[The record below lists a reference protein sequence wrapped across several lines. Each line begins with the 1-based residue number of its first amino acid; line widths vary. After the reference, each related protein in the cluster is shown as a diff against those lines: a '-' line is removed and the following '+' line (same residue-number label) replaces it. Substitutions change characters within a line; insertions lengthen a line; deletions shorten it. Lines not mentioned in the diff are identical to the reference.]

1 MGLLTQRMKEVERK
15 VLVADTAKL
24 IDEEMADK
32 SGLTSLPLKGGYK
45 IVKAIKPGFI
55 EESVDH
61 LLDEFSEALSPLYE
75 DYVAQQDITLFET
88 YIQAHS
94 TRAANDLLSI
104 TDKRAERSD
113 NRVLK
118 STYQKLRGQAE
129 KHVREALP
137 ALGRLIDQHAAHG

>member
-15 VLVADTAKL
+15 TLVADTAKL
-24 IDEEMADK
+24 IDEEMAGK
-32 SGLTSLPLKGGYK
+32 SGLTAIPLKGGYK
-45 IVKAIKPGFI
+45 VVKTIKPGFI

-75 DYVAQQDITLFET
+75 DYVGQESVSSFEV
-88 YIQAHS
+88 YIQSHS

-113 NRVLK
+113 NR
-118 STYQKLRGQAE
+118 
-129 KHVREALP
+129 
-137 ALGRLIDQHAAHG
+137 

>member
-1 MGLLTQRMKEVERK
+1 MGLLTQRMKEVDRK
-15 VLVADTAKL
+15 ALVADTANL
-24 IDEEMADK
+24 IDEEVAAK
-32 SGLTSLPLKGGYK
+32 SGLTALPLKGGYK
-45 IVKAIKPGFI
+45 VVKAIKPGFI

-75 DYVAQQDITLFET
+75 DYVGQQSVSSFEI
-88 YIQAHS
+88 YIQAHD

-137 ALGRLIDQHAAHG
+137 ALGRLIDKHAAHG

>member
-1 MGLLTQRMKEVERK
+1 MALLTERMKEVDRK
-15 VLVADTAKL
+15 VVIADTARL
-24 IDEEMADK
+24 IDDEVAGK
-32 SGLTSLPLKGGYK
+32 SGLTAIPLKGGYK
-45 IVKAIKPGFI
+45 VVKAIKPGFI
-55 EESVDH
+55 EEAIDH
-61 LLDEFSEALSPLYE
+61 LLDEFSGALSPLYE
-75 DYVAQQDITLFET
+75 DYIEQDRVTSFEA
-88 YIQAHS
+88 YIQAHD

-137 ALGRLIDQHAAHG
+137 ALGRLIDQHAARV